1 MGLKD
6 LTKRFTQSI
15 GDLDKARLQ
24 SRYCGVDVTSIADA
38 PLREPVRLVGEVA
51 AMQVVPRAGSPSL
64 EVVLVDDTGGISV
77 VFLSRRK
84 VGGIRPGTVMT
95 VEGVVGAHERRLA
108 ILNPT
113 YELESVPGM

>member
-1 MGLKD
+1 M
-6 LTKRFTQSI
+6 T
-15 GDLDKARLQ
+15 A
-24 SRYCGVDVTSIADA
+24 ADA
-38 PLREPVRLVGEVA
+38 PTITPIADVTYRERCTVRGKVRSVRVRPWA
-51 AMQVVPRAGSPSL
+51 DSPTL

-108 ILNPT
+108 ILNPR
-113 YELESVPGM
+113 YELESVPGT